1 MQGYHQWT
9 PFDLTQSWVSQLCCV
24 GELAAELDVTQFDVN
39 GRLVDLADLPHEVF
53 QVCVE
58 RLVTRRSTR
67 QLGQVAMPP
76 HPSMPGVVHVELGS
90 TRHRC

>member
-1 MQGYHQWT
+1 MQGYHQLT
-9 PFDLTQSWVSQLCCV
+9 PFDLTQSWVSQRRCV
-24 GELAAELDVTQFDVN
+24 GELAAEFDVTQLDVN
-39 GRLVDLADLPHEVF
+39 GRLVDLADLLHEVF